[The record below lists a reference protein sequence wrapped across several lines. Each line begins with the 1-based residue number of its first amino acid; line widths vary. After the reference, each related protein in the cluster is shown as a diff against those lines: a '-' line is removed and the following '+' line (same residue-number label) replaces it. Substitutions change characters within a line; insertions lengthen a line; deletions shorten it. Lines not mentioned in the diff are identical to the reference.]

1 MTSIRRRWAGLVF
14 ISIAVALI
22 IVDSTIVNVAIP
34 SIVRD
39 LGISSTQVQ
48 WVQESYTLVFAALLL
63 VFGTLADRYGRRRTL
78 LVGVVIFAAASVFAA
93 LAPSGDLLIVARIIQ
108 GVGGAMVL
116 PTTLSLINATF
127 QGRERGIAFAVW
139 GSTIGGMVAVGP
151 LLGGWLTTYYSWR
164 WAFGINVPLAVIII
178 AGVLLCVAE
187 SKDSADPRR
196 IDVIGA
202 VLSVLASAS
211 LVFGLIEGRS
221 YGWWLLHAGK
231 APTFGTWIWPFAL
244 SPIPVAFAIT
254 VASGVGFV
262 LWGLHR
268 QRAGKTTLL
277 AFALFRIPSF
287 RNGNIAAM
295 IVSLGEFGII
305 LSLPLWLQNV
315 IGYNALQTG
324 LVLLALAIG
333 SFAAS
338 GLSSVVLDKI
348 TAVAIVRVGIVAE
361 ILGVAGLGLVISAN
375 STWLSII
382 PFLFVYGFG
391 VGLATA
397 QLTGVVLKDVPVN
410 KSGQG
415 SGTASTARQI
425 GSALGIAILGTI
437 LFTSVGT
444 SLNARLADET
454 PLLPESARTQIVDT
468 VVVSAGGAIPGLA
481 AKDPQV
487 ADAARAAFSD
497 GTRYSAFAASGF
509 LVLGLLAT
517 FRLSGEVRPDEVE
530 EAQKGEAGKLPQ
542 ET

>member
-221 YGWWLLHAGK
+221 YGWWLLHPGK

>member
-1 MTSIRRRWAGLVF
+1 
-14 ISIAVALI
+14 
-22 IVDSTIVNVAIP
+22 
-34 SIVRD
+34 
-39 LGISSTQVQ
+39 
-48 WVQESYTLVFAALLL
+48 
-63 VFGTLADRYGRRRTL
+63 
-78 LVGVVIFAAASVFAA
+78 
-93 LAPSGDLLIVARIIQ
+93 
-108 GVGGAMVL
+108 
-116 PTTLSLINATF
+116 
-127 QGRERGIAFAVW
+127 
-139 GSTIGGMVAVGP
+139 
-151 LLGGWLTTYYSWR
+151 
-164 WAFGINVPLAVIII
+164 
-178 AGVLLCVAE
+178 
-187 SKDSADPRR
+187 
-196 IDVIGA
+196 
-202 VLSVLASAS
+202 
-211 LVFGLIEGRS
+211 
-221 YGWWLLHAGK
+221 
-231 APTFGTWIWPFAL
+231 
-244 SPIPVAFAIT
+244 
-254 VASGVGFV
+254 
-262 LWGLHR
+262 
-268 QRAGKTTLL
+268 
-277 AFALFRIPSF
+277 
-287 RNGNIAAM
+287 M

-468 VVVSAGGAIPGLA
+468 EVVSAGGAIPGLA